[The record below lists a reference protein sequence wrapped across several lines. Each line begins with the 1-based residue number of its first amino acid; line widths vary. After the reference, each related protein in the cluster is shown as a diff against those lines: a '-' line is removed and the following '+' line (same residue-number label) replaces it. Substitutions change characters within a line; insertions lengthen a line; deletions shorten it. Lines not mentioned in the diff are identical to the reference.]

1 MDAAEP
7 GDVHAIG
14 WATVDLDRAAAELAP
29 LLRVGAVFV
38 DAEDCLLLGARCR
51 IGPAALGPGTAPFI
65 VLLEPS
71 TEARLAATL
80 ARHGEGWCATWML
93 ERGDAD
99 TTSTSRAGPFG
110 PERLVLGDPAS
121 GPHRLLVERATIR
134 P

>member
-1 MDAAEP
+1 MDGAEG

-14 WATVDLDRAAAELAP
+14 WATVDLDRAAADLAP
-29 LLRVGAVFV
+29 LLRVGAAFV

-51 IGPAALGPGTAPFI
+51 VGPAAPGPGTAPFI

-71 TEARLAATL
+71 TEGRLAATL
-80 ARHGEGWCATWML
+80 ARNGEGWCATWML
-93 ERGDAD
+93 ERDDAD
-99 TTSTSRAGPFG
+99 VASASRAGPFG
-110 PERLVLGDPAS
+110 PERLVVGDPAS